1 MGVPKHKQVAI
12 LRIAKKL
19 SNAPLVE
26 VKIVTGGKKG
36 KPKKVC
42 GGKSHHGYL
51 GIEGEVIEIM
61 ASFMKTH

>member
-1 MGVPKHKQVAI
+1 M
-12 LRIAKKL
+12 
-19 SNAPLVE
+19 E

-51 GIEGEVIEIM
+51 GIEDEVIEII
-61 ASFMKTH
+61 ASFIKTH

>member
-1 MGVPKHKQVAI
+1 MD
-12 LRIAKKL
+12 IAGPRAGFFMSRKKL

-42 GGKSHHGYL
+42 AGKSHHGYL
-51 GIEGEVIEIM
+51 GVEDNVVEIM
-61 ASFMKTH
+61 ASFIKEH

>member
-1 MGVPKHKQVAI
+1 MD
-12 LRIAKKL
+12 IAGPRAGFFMSRKKL

-26 VKIVTGGKKG
+26 VKIVTGGKKR

-61 ASFMKTH
+61 TRFIKTH